1 MRRIEVIVSHKGE
14 SRIETHGYEGSAC
27 RAATRELERA
37 LGVSR
42 AESLKVEF
50 YEHSATEIEQKENE

>member
-1 MRRIEVIVSHKGE
+1 MKRIEVIVSPKGE
-14 SRIETHGYEGSAC
+14 NRIETHGYEGSAC

-42 AESLKVEF
+42 AETLKAEF
-50 YEHSATEIEQKENE
+50 YEHSTTDVEQKENE